1 MLKLPIR
8 SRLVISI
15 TLTTIN
21 EAGWPESE
29 TWFDIKKLLSEA
41 DEWSNKPNQ
50 YNENAA
56 VSCPYLNGA
65 TEMEPIYR

>member
-1 MLKLPIR
+1 
-8 SRLVISI
+8 
-15 TLTTIN
+15 LTTIN